1 MAYTTISELPELL
14 PSDIVGSEYILI
26 TNAANESNR
35 LEVQNMVNYIETN
48 VEESINKQLSDIND
62 KIDNV
67 NANAQ
72 ITVLDEGSEVGS
84 AKKINF
90 IGATVNSFIDSDTG
104 VIDVYIPSAT
114 YSSNFSLNNN
124 SSDARLNNTQTY
136 TRYISNPVDNS
147 FYLGLYQPGSI
158 QKCINQTNLNY
169 LTADK
174 FYVEVNSRIRI
185 EIIQEGLLEELE
197 FNIENGTYNSRFI
210 TAVISNKQKELSHFT
225 ANFSCSLDLNLFFGY
240 VKINIKYIGTS
251 TYEFSEEFFVDDSM
265 SIADIEIIPEI
276 INNTYNYLS
285 GIKYLSTGT
294 GIKNNITLKNAKSFS
309 FPNAIFDIDGVN
321 AGLNIYNY
329 NFSDLG
335 IQNFD
340 YNTDINIIKTY
351 NILSNKFY
359 NGNLIVKGRVNDWT
373 IGTYKSFYLDALVNT
388 FTDSSTRIY
397 ESFVSETNRL
407 KTDLSIFN
415 SIDILDTDEL
425 QVYNSRLVYPQLD
438 FSNYYGNPDY
448 SVLSGDKTYIRK
460 FWHTGVS
467 HSNGLFQI
475 NSNITENDLF
485 SGDIKIEISLDGVS
499 WYDCSKDYVGGI
511 LVNNSGCRI
520 NSDTNSL
527 NINNKIEFTLGL
539 NKFTNSSSNWGIY
552 FKITIKEIAKNK
564 YVDILQITNWN

>member
-26 TNAANESNR
+26 TNSTNESNR
-35 LEVQNMVNYIETN
+35 LEIGNMVNYIENN
-48 VEESINKQLSDIND
+48 VEGTINQQLSDIND

-67 NANAQ
+67 SANAQ

-90 IGATVNSFIDSDTG
+90 IGATVNSFANNDTG

-124 SSDARLNNTQTY
+124 STDARLNTTQTY
-136 TRYISNPVDNS
+136 TRYISNPVDDS
-147 FYLGLYQPGSI
+147 FYLGLYQPGSM

-169 LTADK
+169 LTTDK
-174 FYVEVNSRIRI
+174 FYVESNSKIRI

-197 FNIENGTYNSRFI
+197 FIIENGTYNSRFI
-210 TAVISNKQKELSHFT
+210 TSVISNKQKELSHFT
-225 ANFSCSLDLNLFFGY
+225 ANFSCSIDLSLFFGY
-240 VKINIKYIGTS
+240 VKINIKYIGSS
-251 TYEFSEEFFVDDSM
+251 TYEFSEEFFVDDS
-265 SIADIEIIPEI
+265 SDIADIEIIPEI
-276 INNTYNYLS
+276 INETYNYLS
-285 GIKYLSTGT
+285 GIKYLGAGT
-294 GIKNNITLKNAKSFS
+294 AIKNNIKLINSKSFS
-309 FPNAIFDIDGVN
+309 FPNSLFDIDGSL
-321 AGLNIYNY
+321 AGMSTYNY
-329 NFSDLG
+329 NFLDLG
-335 IQNFD
+335 ITDFD
-340 YNTDINIIKTY
+340 YNNDINIIKVY
-351 NILSNKFY
+351 NILSNRFY
-359 NGNLIVKGRVNDWT
+359 NGTLNIKGRVNDWVV
-373 IGTYKSFYLDALVNT
+373 GVYKSFYLDALINT

-407 KTDLSIFN
+407 KHDLSAFN
-415 SIDILDTDEL
+415 SMNILDVSDL

-448 SVLSGDKTYIRK
+448 SILTGDRVYIRK

-467 HSNGLFQI
+467 HSNGIFQI
-475 NSNITENDLF
+475 NSNITENDLS
-485 SGDIKIEISLDGVS
+485 SGNVKIEISLDGIS
-499 WYDCSKDYVGGI
+499 WYDCSKDYVGGV
-511 LVNNSGCRI
+511 LLNNSGCRI

-539 NKFTNSSSNWGIY
+539 NKFTDLSSNWGIY